1 MHNEILSKCITN
13 FPNMNYVFVMFYN
26 IFSIFCTLD
35 MHFFNMSH
43 FKNTYIFFTTYMYI
57 IANCVRYF
65 LQTHGAIFAFSR
77 FRIVICKNDFRKK
90 FGAKTQKWKT
100 PVFCLKIAKN
110 GLKLEVKG
118 QKCKKNHSSHFFQS
132 KTTKKLF

>member
-1 MHNEILSKCITN
+1 MHFFVRIDYYCFSVMHNEILSKCITN

-43 FKNTYIFFTTYMYI
+43 FKNTYIFFTTYMYYI

-65 LQTHGAIFAFSR
+65 LQFLYNNNNRYNI
-77 FRIVICKNDFRKK
+77 I
-90 FGAKTQKWKT
+90 
-100 PVFCLKIAKN
+100 P
-110 GLKLEVKG
+110 
-118 QKCKKNHSSHFFQS
+118 FFLNLTAVDID
-132 KTTKKLF
+132 KHLN